1 MKDRSGEEVRRYFGK
16 ALKICLHHEWTSFV
30 MEMVSCVNNC
40 PRLSLVNLITCL
52 CWVTD
57 QIIKKLGVSQSE
69 IIFLNTRLPSCQ
81 ENFFADVYALGTTF
95 MLRYLRDRGWDLKFN
110 MCIES
115 LTLLQILCK
124 PAAVSE
130 EPSENTPEEM
140 KAAVNLCQQCQRWEN
155 GSLQSR
161 EKHVFIIICHPSA

>member
-69 IIFLNTRLPSCQ
+69 IIFFEHQVAFLPGELLRRRVCPWHNIHAEVFEGSWVGFEVQ
-81 ENFFADVYALGTTF
+81 HVY
-95 MLRYLRDRGWDLKFN
+95 
-110 MCIES
+110 
-115 LTLLQILCK
+115 
-124 PAAVSE
+124 
-130 EPSENTPEEM
+130 
-140 KAAVNLCQQCQRWEN
+140 
-155 GSLQSR
+155 
-161 EKHVFIIICHPSA
+161 